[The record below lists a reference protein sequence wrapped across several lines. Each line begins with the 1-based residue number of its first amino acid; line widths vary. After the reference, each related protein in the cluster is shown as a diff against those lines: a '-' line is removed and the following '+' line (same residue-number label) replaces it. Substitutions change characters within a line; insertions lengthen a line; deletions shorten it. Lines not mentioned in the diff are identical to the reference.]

1 MQTVRKKAP
10 SIWPSGS
17 ARTIRENKRG
27 MEEKNGNSMQPR
39 ELDAF
44 SLVRD
49 LIRNLW
55 AILIG
60 ALAVAML
67 VNVYY
72 SFTYERTY
80 TTTATFVVTSKSS
93 GNYVYKN
100 LSSAQ
105 TMADTLSNILNSSVL
120 KTEVCRD
127 LGVSELNAQCSASVI
142 DETNLLNLSVTADSP
157 QNAYKII
164 RSIMKTY
171 SSLAG
176 YVSAD
181 IVMTVLKQPAIPT
194 GADSRSSAMAQAKK
208 WFVYSFLLFAV
219 LFGIL
224 SCYHDTIKSEKAMTE
239 KLDAKTLGTIYHE
252 RRYKTLLSAL
262 KKHRSGILISDVTT
276 SFEYVE
282 RFKKITARILT
293 QGRTKVKNPKV
304 ILVTSASDGEGR
316 TTVASNIAIT
326 LAHQS
331 GHVLLIDG
339 DMRKPEVAKLFG
351 TKCAAGCSIADLAK
365 GNATID
371 EALLPSGTDGLWLIA
386 GGRPNR
392 NSTDLIA
399 SQEMK
404 NVMKQLRQRM
414 DYIVIDTP
422 SMMAAPDAEAFGELA
437 DISVL
442 VVKYD
447 DMLAEDLNDA
457 IDSLKDTNA
466 KLAGC
471 ILNDVLLRRRQLLQR
486 WRLTR

>member
-1 MQTVRKKAP
+1 MQL
-10 SIWPSGS
+10 
-17 ARTIRENKRG
+17 
-27 MEEKNGNSMQPR
+27 QD
-39 ELDAF
+39 LDAF

-127 LGVSELNAQCSASVI
+127 LGVSELNAHCSASVI

-176 YVSAD
+176 YVSED

-194 GADSRSSAMAQAKK
+194 GADSRSGAMAQAKK
-208 WFVYSFLLFAV
+208 WFLYSFLLLAV

-224 SCYHDTIKSEKAMTE
+224 STTHDTIKSEKAMTE
-239 KLDAKTLGTIYHE
+239 KLDAKTLHDRKARREDARHDLSRASLQDAALGAEEAPE
-252 RRYKTLLSAL
+252 RDSHFRC
-262 KKHRSGILISDVTT
+262 D
-276 SFEYVE
+276 
-282 RFKKITARILT
+282 
-293 QGRTKVKNPKV
+293 
-304 ILVTSASDGEGR
+304 
-316 TTVASNIAIT
+316 
-326 LAHQS
+326 
-331 GHVLLIDG
+331 
-339 DMRKPEVAKLFG
+339 
-351 TKCAAGCSIADLAK
+351 
-365 GNATID
+365 D
-371 EALLPSGTDGLWLIA
+371 EL
-386 GGRPNR
+386 
-392 NSTDLIA
+392 
-399 SQEMK
+399 
-404 NVMKQLRQRM
+404 
-414 DYIVIDTP
+414 
-422 SMMAAPDAEAFGELA
+422 
-437 DISVL
+437 
-442 VVKYD
+442 
-447 DMLAEDLNDA
+447 
-457 IDSLKDTNA
+457 
-466 KLAGC
+466 
-471 ILNDVLLRRRQLLQR
+471 
-486 WRLTR
+486 